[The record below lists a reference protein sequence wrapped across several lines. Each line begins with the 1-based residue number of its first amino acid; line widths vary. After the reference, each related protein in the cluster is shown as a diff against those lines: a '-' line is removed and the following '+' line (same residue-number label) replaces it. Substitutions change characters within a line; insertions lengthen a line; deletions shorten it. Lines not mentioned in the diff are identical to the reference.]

1 MKIKNFNKYLMIS
14 VSIFSILLI
23 SFFIIHNPA
32 RADITTGLVG
42 WWKFDEGSGTT
53 AADSSGNGNTGTLT
67 NGPTWSTGKIGQAL
81 SFDSADDYVNAGTLG
96 SFGSQRNNGFALSFW
111 VKRNSAAA
119 SWLIGRE
126 ENYDFLN
133 ALSIEINAGA
143 WGNSVPGSVSFG
155 LCSNEA
161 TLKCLQGSLNS
172 NLIPLNTWTHLGV
185 VIIPSTN
192 TIQFYINGV
201 LKTTTYDIQ
210 DTPAVFGNFLGG
222 VPIGAISNSSSA
234 FGFYN
239 GLVDEVRIYNRALSA
254 AEVLEL
260 YNYTGGGTPTPTP
273 TPSGTPTPTPSPTP
287 TPTPTPTPPPD
298 TTPPTI
304 SSGSPSGT
312 LSAGTT
318 QTTMSVSTNENA
330 TCKYSTSAGTAYASM
345 SLQFNSGQANTFHST
360 TITGL
365 SNGNSYTRYVRC
377 QDTAG
382 NANTSD
388 YTITFSVASSGG
400 GTVNAASC
408 SRADVQT
415 AIDAAVDGDIVVIP
429 VGNCTWSA
437 RGGSGAGSKNGIYI
451 NNKRIY
457 IKGAGKNSTIITD
470 GTTSSDGDAGLIYIT
485 GSKNFEISDFT
496 ITGHVYHGISAFVS
510 ARDWKIHDM
519 KFAGKTNQKLTGI
532 YIQGINNGTP
542 YGVVYKCEFID
553 SKVDFYGRGDADWQ
567 SPSTFGTADAMYVED
582 CTFDRTA
589 DDSGLAVDSNNG
601 ARIVARY
608 NTFDN
613 THIYAHVM
621 GVAPRGARHW
631 EVYDNI
637 FRAHDFYV
645 NLWIM
650 LESGTGVVFNNKIYG
665 IYWNTGVQFQYQRS
679 CPGGG
684 YVDYGSGHDWA
695 SHPVADGTYASD
707 GQNSGYPGRDQ
718 LGTGQDTGVYP
729 SSQIHDPTYIWNNL
743 YSPTLN
749 GSPNVIVGGNVYNK
763 DVCAR
768 ASQQTQ
774 INRDWYESQ
783 KPGYMPYTYPHPLRA
798 EAADTTPPTAPSGVA
813 VQ

>member
-1 MKIKNFNKYLMIS
+1 MKIVNCPPAGRAGKLVNYYKS
-14 VSIFSILLI
+14 LLI
-23 SFFIIHNPA
+23 SISILGVFLISLFIIHNPA
-32 RADITTGLVG
+32 RADIATGLVG

-53 AADSSGNGNTGTLT
+53 AADSSGSGNTGTLT
-67 NGPTWSTGKIGQAL
+67 NGPTWTTGKVGSGAL
-81 SFDSADDYVNAGTLG
+81 SFDGTNDYVSAPSNIIGTGAMTLTAWIYAKSYG
-96 SFGSQRNNGFALSFW
+96 SNGYA
-111 VKRNSAAA
+111 RIIDNGAA
-119 SWLIGRE
+119 SL
-126 ENYDFLN
+126 FLVDWDSKL
-133 ALSIEINAGA
+133 AFQGYWSSPTIVS
-143 WGNSVPGSVSFG
+143 NSGS
-155 LCSNEA
+155 
-161 TLKCLQGSLNS
+161 
-172 NLIPLNTWTHLGV
+172 IPLNQWLFVALTRT
-185 VIIPSTN
+185 SSN
-192 TIQFYINGV
+192 TASFYINGA
-201 LKTTTYDIQ
+201 LSGTPGQ
-210 DTPAVFGNFLGG
+210 DAGTANAGSNTIIGG
-222 VPIGAISNSSSA
+222 SSIM
-234 FGFYN
+234 FD
-239 GLVDEVRIYNRALSA
+239 GLIDEVRVYNRALSA
-254 AEVLEL
+254 SEITEL

-273 TPSGTPTPTPSPTP
+273 TPSGTPTPTPS
-287 TPTPTPTPPPD
+287 PTPTPTPPPD